1 MPPPQGE
8 ITSLLREWQNGDKA
22 SLNRLIELVYDE
34 LRHIAARQLRDEQGV
49 VTLRST
55 VVVNEAY
62 LRLVDVNSVDW
73 HNRAQF
79 FAIAAR
85 IIRNVLV
92 DYARQ
97 RRAEKR
103 GGMLLHVDVDSPA
116 VAGQAFIKAPDLDL
130 LAVDQALESLAKL
143 DSQQA
148 RVVELRFFGGLS
160 VEESAD
166 VLGISPAT
174 VKRDWAVAK
183 GYIAMFLSGKV
194 PAA

>member
-1 MPPPQGE
+1 MPAPHGE
-8 ITSLLREWQNGDKA
+8 ITALLREWRSGDKA
-22 SLNRLIELVYDE
+22 SLDRLMELVYEE
-34 LRHIAARQLRDEQGV
+34 LRLIAARQLRDENNV

-85 IIRNVLV
+85 IIRNILV

-103 GGMLLHVDVDSPA
+103 GGMLLHVDVDNAA
-116 VAGQAFIKAPDLDL
+116 VSEQTAVKPRDLDL

-143 DSQQA
+143 DPQQA

-166 VLGISPAT
+166 VLGISTAT

-183 GYIAMFLSGKV
+183 GYIAMFLTGKIPV
-194 PAA
+194 S